1 MGGIRCGTG
10 RSAVPLGMPGLWS
23 QVSIGQ
29 ARRQLLTIDGE
40 GENRSFGLE
49 IAMRGRVRGFAGDQ
63 NARRASMAAFG
74 GGKSMEPASTDPFM
88 EGKSMEPASTDPFME
103 GKSMES
109 ASMDP
114 FMEGKSME
122 SASMDPFG
130 GDQNA
135 LAATLAARRGGIGR
149 AAALGV
155 PTPSPAS
162 VSRNERASRPRRHRV
177 AVESE
182 RAAGLGTRAS
192 CPHLF
197 RHGVSQCAPKRSAPG
212 YAGILPASA
221 SLLPKPV
228 RPEA

>member
-74 GGKSMEPASTDPFM
+74 GGKSMEPAST
-88 EGKSMEPASTDPFME
+88 
-103 GKSMES
+103 
-109 ASMDP
+109 DP

>member
-74 GGKSMEPASTDPFM
+74 
-88 EGKSMEPASTDPFME
+88 EGKSMDTAS
-103 GKSMES
+103 K
-109 ASMDP
+109 DP